1 VNLAH
6 TYSVQVRW
14 TGDRGTGTAN
24 YRSYGRDH
32 EISTVGKP
40 TILGSADKSF
50 RGDVDRWNPEELLVV
65 ALSQCHL
72 LTYLHLAVKAG
83 IVVVGY
89 QDDAGGEMTQ
99 DAVGDGGAFTQVV
112 LRPTVTITNAA
123 RVQEARR
130 LHHDVPALCFIA
142 RSVNFP
148 VRHLPTIVVA

>member
-1 VNLAH
+1 
-6 TYSVQVRW
+6 
-14 TGDRGTGTAN
+14 
-24 YRSYGRDH
+24 
-32 EISTVGKP
+32 VGKP

-83 IVVVGY
+83 IAVVGY

-112 LRPTVTITNAA
+112 LRPTVTITDAA